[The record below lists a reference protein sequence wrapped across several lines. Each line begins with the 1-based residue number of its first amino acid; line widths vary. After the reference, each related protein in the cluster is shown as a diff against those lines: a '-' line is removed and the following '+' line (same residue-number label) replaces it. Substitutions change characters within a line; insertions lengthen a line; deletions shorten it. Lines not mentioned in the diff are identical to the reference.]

1 MNLHRYSKC
10 LSHQVAIARYY
21 ENADEDD
28 DDPIEVVPDT
38 LKEPEST
45 SKSVSV
51 NKPKPSLRSSNFATI
66 NTLTTSSDE
75 EEGQAYYAGG
85 SEHSGQQVLGPPK
98 KRDIVADMF
107 KSVQE

>member
-1 MNLHRYSKC
+1 MRVN
-10 LSHQVAIARYY
+10 QVAIARYY
-21 ENADEDD
+21 ENADDEDD
-28 DDPIEVVPDT
+28 EPVEVLSDTPKESQSAPTSVP
-38 LKEPEST
+38 
-45 SKSVSV
+45 V
-51 NKPKPSLRSSNFATI
+51 NKPKPRSSNFATL

-98 KRDIVADMF
+98 KKDIVADMF

>member
-1 MNLHRYSKC
+1 MLFHFN
-10 LSHQVAIARYY
+10 QVAIARYY
-21 ENADEDD
+21 ENTDEEDD
-28 DDPIEVVPDT
+28 DPVEVVP
-38 LKEPEST
+38 EPPKPQELSP
-45 SKSVSV
+45 SVPVSR
-51 NKPKPSLRSSNFATI
+51 PKPSSRSSNFATI

-98 KRDIVADMF
+98 KKDIVADMF